1 MGYKKLLSLSDDLW
15 SLKKLGSPE
24 TVREALAE
32 NGFDG
37 IELIRWHDPQ
47 PLPGVTVVGRH
58 MPYWPTWLDFW
69 RGDTDSLLRQFGSM
83 DNVRTYFSA
92 TSRED
97 FVSQRRTE
105 LLEAAAMGA
114 QYAVFHVS
122 HSELMHCYNHAFTYT
137 DEEIVRAFIEFINE
151 AVEGLSEGPAL
162 LFENHWFPG
171 LKLTE
176 RRLAELLMTGV
187 RYPNKGFV
195 LDTSHMMLTAGV
207 KTEPEAVD
215 AILGY
220 IDGLGDMAAHI
231 RTMHLNSAA
240 GAHPLDGVYRP
251 EADFETRLTEAFT
264 FVGSMDPHRPF
275 AYDGIRR
282 VLDAVQPD
290 FLVYELS
297 FGTKD
302 ELREA
307 VRRQDG
313 AVGATR

>member
-1 MGYKKLLSLSDDLW
+1 MGCKKLLSLSDDPW

-24 TVREALAE
+24 TVCAAMAE

-37 IELIRWHDPQ
+37 IELVRWHEPQ

-69 RGDTDSLLRQFGSM
+69 HSDDTSLLRQFGST
-83 DNVRTYFSA
+83 DNVHTYYGA
-92 TSRED
+92 ASRED
-97 FVSQRRTE
+97 FVRQRRAE
-105 LLEAAAMGA
+105 LMEASAMGA

-122 HSELMHCYNHAFTYT
+122 HAELEHCYNHAFTYT
-137 DEEIVRAFIEFINE
+137 DEDIVRAFIEFINE
-151 AVEGLSEGPAL
+151 VAEELETGPAL

-176 RRLAELLMTGV
+176 QRLAELLMTQV

-195 LDTSHMMLTAGV
+195 LDTSHMTLAAGV

-220 IDGLGDMAAHI
+220 IEALGDMATHI
-231 RTMHLNSAA
+231 RTVHLNSAA
-240 GAHPLDGVYRP
+240 GAQPLEGVYHP
-251 EADFETRLTEAFT
+251 EADFETRLTEAFR

-275 AYDGIRR
+275 QYEGIRR
-282 VLDAVQPD
+282 LLDKVQPD

-297 FGTKD
+297 FGSRE

-307 VRRQDG
+307 VSRQDS
-313 AVGATR
+313 AVGAI